1 MSLGRPVWKKTRLA
15 IQDILS
21 KDSTKLKDNTELV
34 QKALIP
40 LTSVKMHLP
49 AKIG

>member
-1 MSLGRPVWKKTRLA
+1 MSLGRPVWKATRLA

-21 KDSTKLKDNTELV
+21 KDNTKLRDNAELL

-40 LTSVKMHLP
+40 LTDVKMHLP

>member
-1 MSLGRPVWKKTRLA
+1 MSLGRPVWKASRLA
-15 IQDILS
+15 IQEILA
-21 KDSTKLKDNTELV
+21 KDSKLKENTELV

>member
-1 MSLGRPVWKKTRLA
+1 MSLGRPIWKKTRSA

-21 KDSTKLKDNTELV
+21 KDNVKLRDNADLV
-34 QKALIP
+34 QRALIP